1 MSYDPYTVLQSIDD
15 HTFAVMAFMSLCL
28 VCTFVYLVSAF
39 KISAKHQAYPAPL
52 FAVGWFAIHDAHFV
66 SLWHTWFVTYDH
78 WWLKLWAIALIF
90 TAAIEFALCYKVYK
104 YGREEIMPKLSQ
116 NQWRLAVIGSLL
128 VIAVTWLAIKSV
140 LDDPLYLFAFALTAL
155 WPPVWSTML
164 LIKRQ
169 SLRGQSRL
177 MNWCLLGNPI
187 GMCGAWM
194 ILDPWFRSPYFVGVA
209 ACMIGWAAFNV
220 WLVHKYPEYT
230 PVEARFA

>member
-1 MSYDPYTVLQSIDD
+1 
-15 HTFAVMAFMSLCL
+15 MAFMSLCL

-78 WWLKLWAIALIF
+78 WWLKLWAIALIS

-116 NQWRLAVIGSLL
+116 NQWRLAVIGALL

-177 MNWCLLGNPI
+177 MNWCLLGVPI

-230 PVEARFA
+230 SVEARFA